1 MSVGAAFFWGG
12 GGGGGG
18 EGEFDKAFFNWDEKV
33 SRDVAFWW
41 NKFTDWRSLSDRGC

>member
-1 MSVGAAFFWGG
+1 MSVGAAFLGG
-12 GGGGGG
+12 RGGGG
-18 EGEFDKAFFNWDEKV
+18 EGGFDKAFFNWDEKV